1 MKDDCVELV
10 KVMEEVSAEEV
21 DACLSG
27 IENNI
32 DGSYT
37 KNSDTAAT
45 EQKVGCHVSS
55 FNTHLVLSNFP

>member
-1 MKDDCVELV
+1 MNDDCVDLV
-10 KVMEEVSAEEV
+10 QVMEEVSAEEV
-21 DACLSG
+21 DACLSS
-27 IENNI
+27 IENNLHE
-32 DGSYT
+32 SCP